1 MQTKTFDLG
10 GQSVKIE
17 TGLLAKQSTASV
29 TVDIEGTVI
38 LATLVADKNDSD
50 RDFFPLTVDYIEKTY
65 AAGKIPGGF
74 FKREGRPSEKETLIS
89 RLVDRPLRPLFE
101 SSFTRE
107 VQLILTLLS
116 YNPDVDAEIPA
127 LIAASACVKL
137 SGLPF
142 NGTLGAVKVGYDGN
156 DYILNPSNSA
166 LKESLLDLTVAGTKN
181 AVMMVESEA
190 KELTEDVMLGA
201 VNFGHEKMQ
210 VIITAI
216 EELVADANVSQI
228 DWTPP
233 VSDDKAYEEFFDK
246 YKERITDAYS
256 ITKKQERNTKLSNI
270 KTEIIESDSNEDEDI
285 EDKISCMFEK
295 AQKNIVRKRIIDGER
310 RIDGRD
316 TVTVRPID
324 VKVGILPRT
333 HGSALFTRGETQ
345 ALVVTALGTEKDAQM
360 IDSLDG
366 RIDDTFIFHYNFPPY
381 SVGEIGRTGSPN
393 VVKLVMVS

>member
-10 GQSVKIE
+10 DQSVKIE

-89 RLVDRPLRPLFE
+89 RLVDRPLRPLFD

-233 VSDDKAYEEFFDK
+233 VSDNKAYEEFFDK

-270 KTEIIESDSNEDEDI
+270 KTEIIESDSN
-285 EDKISCMFEK
+285 
-295 AQKNIVRKRIIDGER
+295 
-310 RIDGRD
+310 
-316 TVTVRPID
+316 
-324 VKVGILPRT
+324 
-333 HGSALFTRGETQ
+333 
-345 ALVVTALGTEKDAQM
+345 
-360 IDSLDG
+360 
-366 RIDDTFIFHYNFPPY
+366 
-381 SVGEIGRTGSPN
+381 
-393 VVKLVMVS
+393 